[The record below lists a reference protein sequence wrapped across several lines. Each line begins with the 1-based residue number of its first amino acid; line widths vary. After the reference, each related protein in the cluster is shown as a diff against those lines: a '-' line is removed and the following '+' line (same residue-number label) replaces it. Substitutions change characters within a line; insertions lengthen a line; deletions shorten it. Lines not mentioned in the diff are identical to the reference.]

1 MSDIRISH
9 LAKLSK
15 LTLTAAEEVLFETQA
30 NETVDYIKNLNDLNT
45 DKVLPTSSVTGT
57 TNRYREDEM
66 SSERRLSPKI
76 FKVTRIM

>member
-1 MSDIRISH
+1 MSDIHISH

-15 LTLTAAEEVLFETQA
+15 LTLTAAEEELFETQSK
-30 NETVDYIKNLNDLNT
+30 ETVDYIKNLNDLNT
-45 DKVLPTSSVTGT
+45 DNVLPTSSVTGT
-57 TNRYREDEM
+57 TNRYREDVM

>member
-1 MSDIRISH
+1 MSDIHISH

-15 LTLTAAEEVLFETQA
+15 LTLTTAEEELFETQA

-45 DKVLPTSSVTGT
+45 DNVLPTSSVTGT
-57 TNRYREDEM
+57 TNRYRGDLM